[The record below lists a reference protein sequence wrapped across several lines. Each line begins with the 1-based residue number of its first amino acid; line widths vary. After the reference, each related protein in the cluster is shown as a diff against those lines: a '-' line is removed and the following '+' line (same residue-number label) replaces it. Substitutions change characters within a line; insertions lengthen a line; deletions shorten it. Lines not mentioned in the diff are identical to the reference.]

1 VAKDAG
7 KGSGGRVT
15 PKSTGRYTPPVPR
28 DVKVSARWVP
38 FLMGGLL
45 LLGAGVILLN
55 YLNVLPGSVSN
66 WYLLVGLGLISAGFV
81 TATQWR

>member
-15 PKSTGRYTPPVPR
+15 PKATGRYTPPVPR
-28 DVKVSARWVP
+28 EVKVSGRWVP

-66 WYLLVGLGLISAGFV
+66 WYLLIGLALISAGFV

>member
-28 DVKVSARWVP
+28 DVKVSPKWVP
-38 FLMGGLL
+38 FVMGGLL
-45 LLGAGVILLN
+45 LLGALVILLN

-66 WYLLVGLGLISAGFV
+66 WYLLIGLALISAGFV

>member
-15 PKSTGRYTPPVPR
+15 PKSTGRYTPPVAR

-66 WYLLVGLGLISAGFV
+66 WYLLIGLGLISAGFV

>member
-1 VAKDAG
+1 MAKDAG

-15 PKSTGRYTPPVPR
+15 PKATGRYTPPVAR
-28 DVKVSARWVP
+28 DVKVSSRWVP
-38 FLMGGLL
+38 FVMGGLL

-66 WYLLVGLGLISAGFV
+66 WYLLIGLALISAGFV